1 MGKIHKVTDRV
12 RLCVQILFTALTN
25 GYAIGFLEG
34 KIYQG
39 DSKKICVPGL
49 NCYSC
54 PGAIASCPIGS
65 LQAVLGSS
73 RYQFSFYIIGFLMVI
88 GSLMGR
94 FVCGWLCPFG
104 MVQDLLYKIPFI
116 KKIRRVP
123 FDRQLRYLK
132 YVIFAVFVVGM
143 PILITGIGGTG
154 DPWFCKLICPS
165 GTLLA
170 GIPLMISNPALRQAA
185 GLLFGWKMLV
195 LLLILILS
203 LMICRP
209 FCRYLCPLGAVYG
222 IFNRFSLYR
231 YEVDAVKCTRCGRC
245 RKECGMDIKV
255 YEQPN
260 SAECIRC
267 GKCMQ
272 ICPEGAISVWAKTD
286 CQNGY

>member
-1 MGKIHKVTDRV
+1 MRKIHKTTDRM

-39 DSKKICVPGL
+39 SSKKICIPGL

-54 PGAIASCPIGS
+54 PGAVASCPIGS

-73 RYQFSFYIIGFLMVI
+73 RYQFSFYVIGFLMII

-104 MVQDLLYKIPFI
+104 LVQDLLYKVPFVS
-116 KKIRRVP
+116 KIRKVP
-123 FDRQLRYLK
+123 FDRQLRCLK

-143 PILITGIGGTG
+143 PILITGIGGNG

-165 GTLLA
+165 GTLFA
-170 GIPLMISNPALRQAA
+170 GIPLIFSNPALRQAA

-195 LLLILILS
+195 LILIILLS
-203 LMICRP
+203 MIICRP

-222 IFNRFSLYR
+222 LFNRFSLYQ
-231 YEVDAVKCTRCGRC
+231 YEVDAMKCSHCGKC
-245 RKECGMDIKV
+245 EKECGMDIKV

-260 SAECIRC
+260 SVECIRC
-267 GKCMQ
+267 GKCIR
-272 ICPEGAISVWAKTD
+272 ICPEGAIRRK
-286 CQNGY
+286 